1 MSTDA
6 LIIAVIGVCGTLAAT
21 WLTQWSNDRTRQREL
36 DHAELQHRATYEE
49 QAQDARLTIRRTAY
63 VALNASARQYL
74 TALRNR
80 AHAWES
86 TAPGSNQGADLLEE
100 QRASY
105 RNCYAEAQMIVPDTV
120 LTAARAANAEL
131 NEIYGILRRLE
142 QGSVRDGDSLSA
154 VRSRVDAARAL
165 LHDLRDA
172 MRSDLGVTET
182 S

>member
-6 LIIAVIGVCGTLAAT
+6 LVVAVIGVCGTLAAT
-21 WLTQWSNDRTRQREL
+21 WLTQRSNDRTRQREL
-36 DHAELQHRATYEE
+36 AHTE
-49 QAQDARLTIRRTAY
+49 QQRQAAYDEQVQDAMLTVRRTAY
-63 VALNASARQYL
+63 VALNATARQYL
-74 TALRNR
+74 TALRDR

-86 TAPGSNQGADLLEE
+86 TPGSNQGADLLEE

-105 RNCYAEAQMIVPDTV
+105 RNCYAEAQMIVPDAV
-120 LTAARAANAEL
+120 LTAARTANAEL

-142 QGSVRDGDSLSA
+142 QGSPREGDTLSS
-154 VRSRVDAARAL
+154 VRSRVGSARRL
-165 LHDLRDA
+165 LHVLRDV